1 MNDVTSFVTKE
12 AGPKKR
18 SKKKSAAPTNT
29 DDNRDE
35 GEPVVKRKRRGRPPK
50 KPVKADSDSDKYEMD
65 LEDEDVDDPDIGL
78 DDYNVNKISSEL
90 KSKNAPGGKKKE
102 FENENEELDFEE
114 LDSADEQDQSLLQE
128 RKSKILQIGVIE
140 ESEVFRGRGE
150 EECARHVTRT
160 EEDGV
165 TVRSCNYCGY
175 QTSRQD
181 TIPEH
186 LVGKN
191 IYLHVKNIYLHLY
204 LRFSVHPLPR
214 RVRRGVRGV
223 PPAREAAVPSGEAFE
238 VRNPNPDSAH

>member
-12 AGPKKR
+12 AGSKKR
-18 SKKKSAAPTNT
+18 SKKKSAAPTNA
-29 DDNRDE
+29 DDNLDE
-35 GEPVVKRKRRGRPPK
+35 GEPVAKRKRRGRPPK

-150 EECARHVTRT
+150 EEFARHVTRT

-165 TVRSCNYCGY
+165 TVRRCNYCGY

-181 TIPEH
+181 TLTIPEH
-186 LVGKN
+186 LVGEK
-191 IYLHVKNIYLHLY
+191 YLSTRQKYFCTLISPF
-204 LRFSVHPLPR
+204 FSSPTSPTCAAWRAWCAAGPR
-214 RVRRGVRGV
+214 GGC
-223 PPAREAAVPSGEAFE
+223 PFW
-238 VRNPNPDSAH
+238 

>member
-12 AGPKKR
+12 AGSKKR
-18 SKKKSAAPTNT
+18 SKKRSAASSNT

-35 GEPVVKRKRRGRPPK
+35 GEPVAKRKRRGRPPK

-65 LEDEDVDDPDIGL
+65 LEEEDVDDPDIGM
-78 DDYNVNKISSEL
+78 DNYNVKKISSEL
-90 KSKNAPGGKKKE
+90 KSKKTPGRQQKE
-102 FENENEELDFEE
+102 SDNEDEEPDLEE

-128 RKSKILQIGVIE
+128 RRSKILQIGVIE

-160 EEDGV
+160 EEDGF

-181 TIPEH
+181 TLTIPEH
-186 LVGKN
+186 LVRHK
-191 IYLHVKNIYLHLY
+191 YLSTRQKYFCTLISPF
-204 LRFSVHPLPR
+204 FSSPTSPTCAAWRAWCAAGPR
-214 RVRRGVRGV
+214 GGC
-223 PPAREAAVPSGEAFE
+223 PFW
-238 VRNPNPDSAH
+238 

>member
-18 SKKKSAAPTNT
+18 SKKKSAAPANT
-29 DDNRDE
+29 DDNIDE
-35 GEPVVKRKRRGRPPK
+35 GEPVSKRKRRGRPPK

-65 LEDEDVDDPDIGL
+65 LEEEDVDNPDIGM
-78 DDYNVNKISSEL
+78 DNYNVKKISSEL
-90 KSKNAPGGKKKE
+90 KSKKAPERQQKE
-102 FENENEELDFEE
+102 SDNEDEEPDFEE

-150 EECARHVTRT
+150 EEFARHVTRT

-165 TVRSCNYCGY
+165 TVRRCNYCGY

-181 TIPEH
+181 TLTIPEH
-186 LVGKN
+186 LVGKK
-191 IYLHVKNIYLHLY
+191 YLSTRQKYFCTLISPF
-204 LRFSVHPLPR
+204 FSSPTSPTCAAWRAWCAAGPR
-214 RVRRGVRGV
+214 GGC
-223 PPAREAAVPSGEAFE
+223 PFW
-238 VRNPNPDSAH
+238 

>member
-18 SKKKSAAPTNT
+18 SKKKSAAPTNAY
-29 DDNRDE
+29 DNRDE
-35 GEPVVKRKRRGRPPK
+35 EEPVVKRKRRGRPPK
-50 KPVKADSDSDKYEMD
+50 KHVKADSDSDKYEMD

-128 RKSKILQIGVIE
+128 RKSKILQVGVIE
-140 ESEVFRGRGE
+140 ENEVFRGRGE
-150 EECARHVTRT
+150 EEFARHVTRT

-165 TVRSCNYCGY
+165 TVRRCNYCGY

-181 TIPEH
+181 TLTIPEH
-186 LVGKN
+186 LVRHK
-191 IYLHVKNIYLHLY
+191 YLSTRQKYFCTLISPF
-204 LRFSVHPLPR
+204 FSSPISPTCAAWRAWCAAGPR
-214 RVRRGVRGV
+214 GGC
-223 PPAREAAVPSGEAFE
+223 PFW
-238 VRNPNPDSAH
+238 

>member
-18 SKKKSAAPTNT
+18 SKKKSAAPANT
-29 DDNRDE
+29 DDNIDE
-35 GEPVVKRKRRGRPPK
+35 GEPVSKRKRRGRPPK

-65 LEDEDVDDPDIGL
+65 LEEEDVDNPDIGM
-78 DDYNVNKISSEL
+78 DNYNVKKISSEL
-90 KSKNAPGGKKKE
+90 KSKKAPERQQKE
-102 FENENEELDFEE
+102 SDNEDEEPDFEE

-150 EECARHVTRT
+150 EEFARHVTRA

-181 TIPEH
+181 TLTIPEH
-186 LVGKN
+186 LVGVK
-191 IYLHVKNIYLHLY
+191 YLSTRQKYFCTLISPF
-204 LRFSVHPLPR
+204 FSSPTSPTCAAWRAWCAAGPR
-214 RVRRGVRGV
+214 GGC
-223 PPAREAAVPSGEAFE
+223 PFW
-238 VRNPNPDSAH
+238 

>member
-12 AGPKKR
+12 AGSKKR

-29 DDNRDE
+29 DDNFDE
-35 GEPVVKRKRRGRPPK
+35 GEPVGKRKRRGRPPK

-65 LEDEDVDDPDIGL
+65 LEDEDVDNPDIGV

-90 KSKNAPGGKKKE
+90 KSKKAPGKHKKE
-102 FENENEELDFEE
+102 LNNEDEELDLEE

-128 RKSKILQIGVIE
+128 RKSKILQVGVIE

-150 EECARHVTRT
+150 EELARHVTRA

-165 TVRSCNYCGY
+165 TVRRCNYCGY

-181 TIPEH
+181 TLTIPEH
-186 LVGKN
+186 LVGEK
-191 IYLHVKNIYLHLY
+191 YLVT
-204 LRFSVHPLPR
+204 
-214 RVRRGVRGV
+214 
-223 PPAREAAVPSGEAFE
+223 
-238 VRNPNPDSAH
+238 